1 MSALIPASCKRCFR
15 RFALSGS
22 LNVAIVTMALFCSAA
37 AALSKHQLL
46 AERKIRWREP
56 MVEHEINEHAG
67 DRNIE
72 PDRHRPTAEPAMSI
86 PAALKNGHESYD
98 HQRQGDE
105 REQNVRDQN

>member
-1 MSALIPASCKRCFR
+1 MNYWPSARVRAGLASWR
-15 RFALSGS
+15 
-22 LNVAIVTMALFCSAA
+22 
-37 AALSKHQLL
+37 
-46 AERKIRWREP
+46 REP
-56 MVEHEINEHAG
+56 MVEREINEHAS

-105 REQNVRDQN
+105 REQHMGDEHWKIDPRDQTGVAGGFFAGVHVIDDVTDEK